1 MAFTDVSAKMTNQA
15 GLLNI
20 VELQGK
26 LDGGEISLP
35 GTLDARAANPRAVFQ
50 PRLEDVEIGTILNA
64 FDYPIALTGKM
75 SLAGDFS
82 GADIDAQ
89 AFRHSWQGQA
99 HVEMRDTRMEGMNFQ
114 QLVQQAVTRSGGDV
128 QQSQQN
134 FDNATRLDRFVTDLT
149 LDNGKLTLGSM
160 EGQSAILAVSGNGAL
175 NLVEQTCDTQFNV
188 RVLGGWTGESK
199 LIDFLKETP
208 VPLRVY
214 GKWQA
219 LNYNLQVD
227 QILRKHLQ
235 DEAKRRLSDW
245 ADRNKETRNG
255 KDVKKLLDKL

>member
-1 MAFTDVSAKMTNQA
+1 
-15 GLLNI
+15 
-20 VELQGK
+20 
-26 LDGGEISLP
+26 
-35 GTLDARAANPRAVFQ
+35 
-50 PRLEDVEIGTILNA
+50 
-64 FDYPIALTGKM
+64 
-75 SLAGDFS
+75 
-82 GADIDAQ
+82 
-89 AFRHSWQGQA
+89 
-99 HVEMRDTRMEGMNFQ
+99 MRDTRMEGMNFQ